1 MSYIVKDPKEVERS
15 LWSRIGAGINSHE
28 VVRAKGGVVDVTV
41 RERTMVLPAQ
51 RVLSRR
57 ERERYGK
64 MERERDKIF
73 CFDNTMKDLCGDI
86 IA

>member
-1 MSYIVKDPKEVERS
+1 MYSWIMSYIVKDPKEVERS

-28 VVRAKGGVVDVTV
+28 VVGTKGGVVDITV

-57 ERERYGK
+57 EKRKVGENGERK
-64 MERERDKIF
+64 R
-73 CFDNTMKDLCGDI
+73 
-86 IA
+86 

>member
-1 MSYIVKDPKEVERS
+1 MYSWIMSYIVKDPKEVERS

-51 RVLSRR
+51 RVLSGR
-57 ERERYGK
+57 EKRKVGENGERK
-64 MERERDKIF
+64 R
-73 CFDNTMKDLCGDI
+73 
-86 IA
+86 